1 MYWSGTSTRQAL
13 HLTASAGMSCGY
25 DADEHGKCPS
35 VSSLKPMV
43 TRCPD
48 KVPQAGEL
56 TTKCANMLFVAKVDL
71 FKEGK

>member
-1 MYWSGTSTRQAL
+1 MYWSDTSTRQAL

-25 DADEHGKCPS
+25 VTDEHVKCLS

-56 TTKCANMLFVAKVDL
+56 TTKCANMLFIAKLDL
-71 FKEGK
+71 LKEGK